1 LESRSTF
8 IELEREVQE
17 HDIVDVNYDIIVD
30 DKPQEE
36 LKTID
41 YKFIVSKEQTFP
53 ELNSGVLEMKKG
65 EVKDIEITFKKDFYI
80 EALKDKKGII
90 RVALNKI
97 LQRQIPELNDEF
109 VKKLGKFENVEVFKK
124 NISDGILQEKQMQ
137 DDERIKLAILDS
149 IQQDIKIEVP
159 TVLVEKEIERMLE
172 EVKYRITDMG
182 MGFEDYLK
190 QIKKTEEEVRNDI
203 REDAKK
209 KVINVLILREIIDL
223 EKISV
228 SEEEIHN
235 KTQQIMN
242 DLSYQNPNIKD
253 VDINAIN
260 NYSEE
265 ILKNEKVFEFLMS
278 A

>member
-1 LESRSTF
+1 LESRSSF

-17 HDIVDVNYDIIVD
+17 NDIIDINYDIIVD
-30 DKPQEE
+30 DKPQED

-53 ELNSGVLEMKKG
+53 ELNNGVLGMKKG
-65 EVKDIEITFKKDFYI
+65 EIKDIEINFKKDFYI

-90 RVALNKI
+90 RVTLNKL

-109 VKKLGKFENVEVFKK
+109 VKKLGKFENVESFKK
-124 NISDGILQEKQMQ
+124 NINNGILQEKQVQ
-137 DDERIKLAILDS
+137 EDERIKLSILES
-149 IQQDIKIEVP
+149 IQQDVKVEVP
-159 TVLVEKEIERMLE
+159 TILVEKEIERMLE
-172 EVKYRITDMG
+172 EVKYRVTDMG
-182 MGFEDYLK
+182 MSFEDYLK
-190 QIKKTEEEVRNDI
+190 QIKKTEEEIRNDI

-209 KVINVLILREIIDL
+209 KVVNVLILREIIDL
-223 EKISV
+223 EKITV

-235 KTQQIMN
+235 KTQQIIN

-253 VDINAIN
+253 VDINTIN

-265 ILKNEKVFEFLMS
+265 ILKNEKVFEFLML
-278 A
+278 

>member
-65 EVKDIEITFKKDFYI
+65 EIKDIEITFKKDFYI